1 MIEARKEGT
10 YFVKA
15 GRWEE
20 RIDMTVRVMLLWVWW
35 VRIFFLINDFLFF
48 VSFYLPAELFVS
60 LDDSAVSL
68 NGWFLIYR

>member
-1 MIEARKEGT
+1 MGRKRIEARKEGT

-35 VRIFFLINDFLFF
+35 VRKFFLN
-48 VSFYLPAELFVS
+48 
-60 LDDSAVSL
+60 
-68 NGWFLIYR
+68 